1 MNPVQPPTCVLGGII
16 GLGGQPG
23 ANGGHG
29 NMRGRHSR
37 RQTTGVATEFL
48 SWLDKL
54 MPAVAV
60 FVGGGGS
67 AGSGA
72 AFAGKSSEIKT
83 GAFVS
88 HTDMFAMSSELVNYD
103 PMDKEIYIT
112 LDFEYVP
119 GKASGLLNVG
129 MGALSV
135 DDCSSPGGIIQPPKG
150 KAVTYKGVEWTLL
163 DDGYFVS
170 FTPHLHDG
178 GVYTK
183 IFLNGTAFLR
193 GNFHGRT
200 VYALSLIEF
209 RQRNM

>member
-1 MNPVQPPTCVLGGII
+1 MNPVQPPACVVGGLI
-16 GLGGQPG
+16 GLGGLTG
-23 ANGGHG
+23 ANGGHA
-29 NMRGRHSR
+29 NMGGGHSK
-37 RQTTGVATEFL
+37 RQAMGGASEFL
-48 SWLDKL
+48 SWLDKF
-54 MPAVAV
+54 MPSVAV

-72 AFAGKSSEIKT
+72 AFAGKGSEIKT
-83 GAFVS
+83 GAFIS
-88 HTDMFAMSSELVNYD
+88 QTDRFAVSSELVNYD
-103 PMDKEIYIT
+103 PKEKEIYIT

-135 DDCSSPGGIIQPPKG
+135 DDCSSPGGVIQPPKG
-150 KAVTYKGVEWTLL
+150 KAVIYKGVEWTML

-183 IFLNGTAFLR
+183 VFLNGTAI
-193 GNFHGRT
+193 
-200 VYALSLIEF
+200 LSVNRQPIIFAPPLIDT
-209 RQRNM
+209 R